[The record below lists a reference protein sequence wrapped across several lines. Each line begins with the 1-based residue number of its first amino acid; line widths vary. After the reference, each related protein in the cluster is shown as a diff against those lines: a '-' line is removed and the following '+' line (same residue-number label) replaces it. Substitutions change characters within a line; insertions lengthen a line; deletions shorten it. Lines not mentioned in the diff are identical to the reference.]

1 MEDKERD
8 NISCDRCGYYDSSE
22 KFLYESSLNFKDFM
36 KRFGFDLDNS
46 RDKGHFYTMY
56 AGAIC
61 PECGNF
67 SSLDFN
73 PDKGLEKDLKI
84 NFI

>member
-1 MEDKERD
+1 MD
-8 NISCDRCGYYDSSE
+8 NISCDRCGYYDHVH
-22 KFLYESSLNFKDFM
+22 KFLNVSSPKLKDFM
-36 KRFGFDLDNS
+36 KRLRFDLDKPEYRS
-46 RDKGHFYTMY
+46 HFYTMY

-73 PDKGLEKDLKI
+73 PDIDLEKKLK
-84 NFI
+84 N